1 MNCPYCAEQVKD
13 SAIACKHCGRDLF
26 VIRPLMDK
34 LDLATKRLELF
45 EAAYPSADDQVL
57 ASMARSAPP
66 KSTLP
71 GIDPLAA
78 VSATFILLILAHY
91 ITIVEYSLPLIF
103 LRIVSIVV
111 PLVFGFLCR
120 ESDQRPM
127 ALGFFYGVV
136 VAVLSILV
144 MAKVVGKLDN
154 VPVLPRNGYEWREFA
169 EYGASIAFGFFTGVI
184 LRQTVIAMLA
194 TASSPNWF
202 IRTISNAIAEKL
214 GGEAAGFNIKT
225 IQALIS
231 GATAAGSAIT
241 SLITGLGQFF

>member
-1 MNCPYCAEQVKD
+1 MRYSRRPIPPAE
-13 SAIACKHCGRDLF
+13 
-26 VIRPLMDK
+26 
-34 LDLATKRLELF
+34 
-45 EAAYPSADDQVL
+45 DQVL
-57 ASMARSAPP
+57 ASMARSAPA
-66 KSTLP
+66 KSPLP

-78 VSATFILLILAHY
+78 MSVTFILLILAHY
-91 ITIVEYSLPLIF
+91 IIIVEYSLPLIF
-103 LRIVSIVV
+103 LHIVSIVV
-111 PLVFGFLCR
+111 PLAFGFLCR
-120 ESDQRPM
+120 ESSRRTM
-127 ALGFFYGVV
+127 AIGFFYGVV

-154 VPVLPRNGYEWREFA
+154 VPVLPRNAYEWREFA

-194 TASSPNWF
+194 PAPSPNWL

-214 GGEAAGFNIKT
+214 GGEAAGFNIRT

-231 GATAAGSAIT
+231 AATAAGSAIT